1 MPGDL
6 LVFYGLKGLVFC
18 FFNCTVSGRSPS
30 GLVLDGQEELELR
43 WELLLRVQPIGEV
56 DPPDPAVGVNLNPQ
70 GLNVVGSVG
79 PPREVRQVELD
90 LVPPLVETHRHRANE
105 RLDPRRGLVVGC
117 SKSTPHVLVV
127 EYLDLEAEVLLQVF
141 DDHDQEWKLDSE
153 GPAKRGL
160 ERIGFRFGSAK
171 QVNRMPRGGVVLVW
185 GRNSHGRIR
194 WARDVYRANVGSHDF
209 QNGGLNVSVCDSLD
223 VAVAHCESKVPEVP
237 EDGGERR
244 IEICQFFFCPP
255 PSHATRE
262 PHSNALFAPPLTILV
277 PNRQG
282 LAANAVE
289 NGQKARLVRV
299 PEHGETS
306 LCKSLASLS
315 TPVVKG
321 QRKVCCVARGC
332 AAFPALSLRST
343 TQFQLADR
351 LADRLAAPPL
361 LLVLATSRE
370 DLKGTGT

>member
-1 MPGDL
+1 M
-6 LVFYGLKGLVFC
+6 
-18 FFNCTVSGRSPS
+18 SPS
-30 GLVLDGQEELELR
+30 VILLMWPLRTASQRFPRFPRTEEKEEL
-43 WELLLRVQPIGEV
+43 
-56 DPPDPAVGVNLNPQ
+56 
-70 GLNVVGSVG
+70 
-79 PPREVRQVELD
+79 
-90 LVPPLVETHRHRANE
+90 
-105 RLDPRRGLVVGC
+105 
-117 SKSTPHVLVV
+117 K
-127 EYLDLEAEVLLQVF
+127 F
-141 DDHDQEWKLDSE
+141 
-153 GPAKRGL
+153 
-160 ERIGFRFGSAK
+160 
-171 QVNRMPRGGVVLVW
+171 
-185 GRNSHGRIR
+185 
-194 WARDVYRANVGSHDF
+194 
-209 QNGGLNVSVCDSLD
+209 VS
-223 VAVAHCESKVPEVP
+223 
-237 EDGGERR
+237 
-244 IEICQFFFCPP
+244 FFFCPP

-343 TQFQLADR
+343 TQLQLADR